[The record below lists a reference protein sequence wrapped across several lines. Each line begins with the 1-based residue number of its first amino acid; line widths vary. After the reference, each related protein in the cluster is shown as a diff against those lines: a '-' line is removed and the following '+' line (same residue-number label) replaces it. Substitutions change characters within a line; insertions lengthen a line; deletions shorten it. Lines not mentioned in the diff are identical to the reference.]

1 MSKPIHI
8 NNQNF
13 ESEVIQSEIPV
24 VVDFWATWC
33 GPCLMVAPVLEELA
47 NEYENRIKVCKLDV
61 DNNRE
66 TAGAYGIQSIPTIM
80 IFKGGKMVDRLI
92 GAVPKSE
99 FKKMIDKH
107 LS

>member
-80 IFKGGKMVDRLI
+80 IFKEGKMVDRLI

>member
-66 TAGAYGIQSIPTIM
+66 TAGAYGNQSIPTIM
-80 IFKGGKMVDRLI
+80 IFKGGKMADRLI

>member
-61 DNNRE
+61 DDNRD